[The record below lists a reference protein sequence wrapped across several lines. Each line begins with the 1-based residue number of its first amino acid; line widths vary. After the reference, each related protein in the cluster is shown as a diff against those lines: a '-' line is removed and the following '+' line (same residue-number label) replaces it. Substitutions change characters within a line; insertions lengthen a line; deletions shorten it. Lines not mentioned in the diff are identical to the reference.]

1 MSSIKY
7 IITDDHKIFRHG
19 LKYALTDD
27 PEIQYVGEAENG
39 KELLE
44 LLKTTIPDVVL
55 LDLKMPVM
63 DGIEAVK
70 QIRPLYPDV
79 RILMLTSHD
88 DEHFVLHLIELGA
101 NGYLIK
107 NAEPNEI
114 KKAIHSVYNHG
125 FYFNELMNNAMLK
138 KLATV
143 SNPEKPQTYPDKTQE
158 EKITI
163 PVKLNDRETDV
174 LKGIC
179 NELTTAQIAEQ
190 LYLSPRTIEG
200 IRTSLIDKLGVK
212 NVAGL
217 VVYAIKNGIVE

>member
-19 LKYALTDD
+19 LKYALSDD
-27 PEIQYVGEAENG
+27 TQLQYVGEAENG

-44 LLKTTIPDVVL
+44 LLKTTMPDVVF
-55 LDLKMPVM
+55 LDLKMPEM

-88 DEHFVLHLIELGA
+88 DEQFILHLIELGA

-107 NAEPNEI
+107 NAEPSEI
-114 KKAIHSVYNHG
+114 KKAIHFVYNQG
-125 FYFNELMNNAMLK
+125 YYFNDLMNNAMLK
-138 KLATV
+138 KLSSV
-143 SNPEKPQTYPDKTQE
+143 SNPEKSQTYPDKTPAD
-158 EKITI
+158 KIITL
-163 PVKLNDRETDV
+163 VKLNDRETEV

-200 IRTSLIDKLGVK
+200 IRTTLIDKLGVK

-217 VVYAIKNGIVE
+217 VVYAIKNGIVA

>member
-1 MSSIKY
+1 MSTIKY

-19 LKYALTDD
+19 LKYALNDD

-39 KELLE
+39 KELLAMM
-44 LLKTTIPDVVL
+44 KKNRPDVVL
-55 LDLKMPVM
+55 LDLKMPIM

-88 DEHFVLHLIELGA
+88 DEHFILHLIELGA

-107 NAEPNEI
+107 NAEPSEI

-138 KLATV
+138 KLASV

-217 VVYAIKNGIVE
+217 VVYAIKNGIVQ

>member
-19 LKYALTDD
+19 LKYALSDD
-27 PEIQYVGEAENG
+27 TQLQYVGEAENG

-44 LLKTTIPDVVL
+44 LLKTTMPDVVL
-55 LDLKMPVM
+55 LDLKMPEM

-88 DEHFVLHLIELGA
+88 DEQFILHLIELGA

-107 NAEPNEI
+107 NAEPSEI
-114 KKAIHSVYNHG
+114 KKAIHFVYNQG
-125 FYFNELMNNAMLK
+125 YYFNDLMNNAMLK
-138 KLATV
+138 KLSSV
-143 SNPEKPQTYPDKTQE
+143 SNPEKSQTYPDKTPAD
-158 EKITI
+158 KITTL
-163 PVKLNDRETDV
+163 VKLNDRETEV

-200 IRTSLIDKLGVK
+200 IRTTLIDKLGVK

>member
-55 LDLKMPVM
+55 LDLKMPIM

>member
-1 MSSIKY
+1 MSTIKY

-19 LKYALTDD
+19 LKYALNDD

-39 KELLE
+39 KELLAMM
-44 LLKTTIPDVVL
+44 KKNRPDVVL
-55 LDLKMPVM
+55 LDLKMPIM

-88 DEHFVLHLIELGA
+88 DEQFIHHLIELGA

-107 NAEPNEI
+107 NAEPSEI
-114 KKAIHSVYNHG
+114 KKAIHFVYNQG
-125 FYFNELMNNAMLK
+125 YYFNDLMNNAMLK
-138 KLATV
+138 KLSSV
-143 SNPEKPQTYPDKTQE
+143 SNPEKSQTYPDKTPAD
-158 EKITI
+158 KIITL
-163 PVKLNDRETDV
+163 VKLNDRETEV

-200 IRTSLIDKLGVK
+200 IRTTLIDKLGVK

>member
-19 LKYALTDD
+19 LKYALSDD
-27 PEIQYVGEAENG
+27 TQLQYVGEAENG

-44 LLKTTIPDVVL
+44 LLKTTMPDVVL
-55 LDLKMPVM
+55 LDLKMPEM

-88 DEHFVLHLIELGA
+88 DEQFILHLIELGA

-107 NAEPNEI
+107 NAEPSEI
-114 KKAIHSVYNHG
+114 KKAIHFVYNQG
-125 FYFNELMNNAMLK
+125 YYFNDLMNNAMLK
-138 KLATV
+138 KLSSV
-143 SNPEKPQTYPDKTQE
+143 SNPEKSQTYPDKTPAD
-158 EKITI
+158 KIITL
-163 PVKLNDRETDV
+163 VKLNDRETEV

-200 IRTSLIDKLGVK
+200 IRTTLIDKLGVK

>member
-1 MSSIKY
+1 MSNIKY

-19 LKYALTDD
+19 LKYALNDD
-27 PEIQYVGEAENG
+27 PEIQNVGEAENG

-44 LLKTTIPDVVL
+44 LLKTAQPDVVL

-88 DEHFVLHLIELGA
+88 DEHFILHLIELGA

-107 NAEPNEI
+107 NAEPSEI

-138 KLATV
+138 KLASV
-143 SNPEKPQTYPDKTQE
+143 SNQEKLQTNPDKTPAD
-158 EKITI
+158 KMTI
-163 PVKLNDRETDV
+163 PVKLNDRETEV

-200 IRTSLIDKLGVK
+200 IRTTLIDKLGVK

>member
-1 MSSIKY
+1 MSNIKY

-19 LKYALTDD
+19 LKYALSDD
-27 PEIQYVGEAENG
+27 PQLQYIGDAENG
-39 KELLE
+39 IELMA
-44 LLKTTIPDVVL
+44 LLKTTQPDVIL
-55 LDLKMPVM
+55 LDLKMPEM
-63 DGIEAVK
+63 DGIEAIK

-88 DEHFVLHLIELGA
+88 DEHFILHLIELGA

-114 KKAIHSVYNHG
+114 KKAIRFVYNQG
-125 FYFNELMNNAMLK
+125 YYFNDLMNNAMLK
-138 KLATV
+138 KLSSIST
-143 SNPEKPQTYPDKTQE
+143 PGKPLNSADKTPAD
-158 EKITI
+158 KITT
-163 PVKLNDRETDV
+163 PVKLNDRETEV

-190 LYLSPRTIEG
+190 LFLSPRTIEG
-200 IRTSLIDKLGVK
+200 IRTTLIDKLGVK

>member
-19 LKYALTDD
+19 LKYALSDD
-27 PEIQYVGEAENG
+27 TQLQYVGEAENG

-44 LLKTTIPDVVL
+44 LLKTNIPDVVL

-88 DEHFVLHLIELGA
+88 DEHFILHLIELGA

-107 NAEPNEI
+107 NAEPSEI

-138 KLATV
+138 KLASV

-217 VVYAIKNGIVE
+217 VVYAIKNGIVQ

>member
-19 LKYALTDD
+19 LKYALSDD
-27 PEIQYVGEAENG
+27 TQLQYVGEAENG

-44 LLKTTIPDVVL
+44 LLKTTMPDVVL
-55 LDLKMPVM
+55 LDLKMPEM

-88 DEHFVLHLIELGA
+88 DEQFILHLIELGA

-107 NAEPNEI
+107 NAEPSEI
-114 KKAIHSVYNHG
+114 KKAIHFVYNQG
-125 FYFNELMNNAMLK
+125 YYFNELMNNAMLK
-138 KLATV
+138 KLSSV
-143 SNPEKPQTYPDKTQE
+143 SNPEKSQTYPDKTPAD
-158 EKITI
+158 KIITL
-163 PVKLNDRETDV
+163 VKLNDRETEV

-200 IRTSLIDKLGVK
+200 IRTTLIDKLGVK